1 MKFLYVTG
9 LILAV
14 GLGSPLV
21 MAGVLTSARVVEI
34 RNDVRYQPVDAA
46 ERAAQVTDLV
56 RETDVLRTGERSLA
70 ELEFNDKTITRLGS
84 MTVFSFNRETRE
96 FRAGKGTMLIC
107 VPKGMGG
114 GRIVTSAITAAI
126 QGTTVVTQ
134 EIEVPGTGGGKPRT
148 MSQVI
153 FLEGNGTVYRTGD
166 PSHSGAPIGAGQM
179 IAQFTDGR
187 GLGHVQNVDLAALTS
202 HSRIVH
208 GFSTQLPSLP
218 IIQQVVN
225 QQQTDLQ
232 QGNLQHTTTGQQGT
246 GTGTTPGQ
254 QGTGTTPD
262 QQGTGTTPDQ
272 QLPQL
277 PPQPTP
283 QQPIPPQPYAGLVIY
298 NVGAGFYLSN
308 LPIPGYNSAPLE
320 GGGYICRKPR

>member
-1 MKFLYVTG
+1 MKVRYVTS
-9 LILAV
+9 LILAL
-14 GLGSPLV
+14 GLSSPLV
-21 MAGVLTSARVVEI
+21 LAGVLTSARVVEI
-34 RNDVRYQPVDAA
+34 RNDVRYQPSDAA
-46 ERAAQVTDLV
+46 ERAAQVTDMV

-148 MSQVI
+148 LSQVI

-166 PSHSGAPIGAGQM
+166 PGRTGAPIGAGQM
-179 IAQFTDGR
+179 IAQFTDSR
-187 GLGHVQNVDLAALTS
+187 GLGHVQHVDVGALTRN
-202 HSRIVH
+202 SRIVH
-208 GFSTQLPSLP
+208 GFASALPSLP
-218 IIQQVVN
+218 IIETVVN
-225 QQQTDLQ
+225 QQQVDIQHGDLQ
-232 QGNLQHTTTGQQGT
+232 QTGGT
-246 GTGTTPGQ
+246 GGSGGGSSGGGTTA
-254 QGTGTTPD
+254 
-262 QQGTGTTPDQ
+262 
-272 QLPQL
+272 LL
-277 PPQPTP
+277 PPTPTTQQVFDSP
-283 QQPIPPQPYAGLVIY
+283 QQVPQTRPVIY
-298 NVGAGFYLSN
+298 AVGGGFYLSS

-320 GGGYICRKPR
+320 GGGYVCRPRR